1 MLIESDMFIAYMK
14 REDWLKGTAAK
25 IFDAI
30 EEGRLKGI
38 QASSEVFHEI
48 YYVFSDYSSL
58 DVIIGNQAR
67 LAALDNI
74 TYVDAT
80 REIYLSALDLMNTY
94 GFTSIFDA
102 IYAATVLTEKVP
114 DNTIISTD
122 RVFDRIS
129 GVKRVDPRELKI

>member
-14 REDWLKGTAAK
+14 REDWLKESASR
-25 IFDAI
+25 IFNAI

-48 YYVFSDYSSL
+48 YYVFADYASL

-67 LAALDNI
+67 MAAFDSI
-74 TYVDAT
+74 TYIDAS
-80 REIYLSALDLMNTY
+80 REIYLSALDLMNNY
-94 GFTSIFDA
+94 GLSSIFDA
-102 IYAATVLTEKVP
+102 IYAATALTEMVP
-114 DNTIISTD
+114 DHTIISTD
-122 RVFDRIS
+122 KVFDKIS